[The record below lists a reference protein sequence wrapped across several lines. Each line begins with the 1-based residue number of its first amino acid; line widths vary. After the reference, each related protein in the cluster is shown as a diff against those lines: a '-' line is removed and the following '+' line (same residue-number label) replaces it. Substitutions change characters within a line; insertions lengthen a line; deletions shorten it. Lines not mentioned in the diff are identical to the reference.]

1 MLAKVLG
8 LGFLGCLRFLGFRV
22 LRPLHIFLSG
32 PNAGADAL
40 APFVH
45 SHASLALAVAL
56 ALEGLHHPNLKDD
69 MNPKRVPYGS
79 SNC

>member
-1 MLAKVLG
+1 MLATVLG
-8 LGFLGCLRFLGFRV
+8 LGFLGCLKFLGFRV
-22 LRPLHIFLSG
+22 LRPLHIFH
-32 PNAGADAL
+32 AGADAR

-79 SNC
+79 SSC